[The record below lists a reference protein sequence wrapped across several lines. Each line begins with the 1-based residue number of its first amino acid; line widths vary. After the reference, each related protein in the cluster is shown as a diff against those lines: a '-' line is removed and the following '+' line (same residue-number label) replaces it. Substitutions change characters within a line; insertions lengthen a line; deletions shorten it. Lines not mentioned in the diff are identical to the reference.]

1 MANGENNPTAEQ
13 PQENSSWTNLQSLNA
28 GVNRLYNAP
37 LSYTPLMML
46 DDDER
51 PSLDFY
57 DAEIEKI
64 VSNEQYNKVRDE
76 GSRRAMEMLI
86 RQSGAD
92 SKAFFEQYEN
102 PTALEAIKY
111 SNFDGYN
118 DKEARYKKDISSA
131 DGYREIM
138 KGVDEEY
145 MSRYISSYLSPEVA
159 TGINE
164 LIPDYIKDNK
174 ERQADFEEAFRQQWG
189 VGLDF
194 NDSGRVSDVKADT
207 WIGDF
212 ANWIGRDLL
221 NDVPIL
227 IADGVAKLSNTVYD
241 LFSEGGLEEADK
253 EFRAKVDSGEVP
265 TLESYQA
272 KKQTGEI
279 GFLEDFF
286 SNPYGNA
293 AFYST
298 EAREMYLQSSL
309 APRRDIDFQKFM
321 DRDDSEFGD
330 VWSLGVGELIKSAP
344 LLLDIY
350 SGMGA
355 SKAIL
360 KKAGQRAIAK
370 KVGQR
375 TIKVGNKGKT
385 ATQYFDPANPMRT
398 LKKDYAKEILEKGT
412 QVHRLLE
419 MTSGT
424 ILSSTLV
431 AGQLHADL
439 VGEEWYDNLS
449 SSERAW
455 YLANQSGAEVLSG
468 IMLGNVMQGKSL
480 LGRLGQSKVTQNI
493 VKNQRSAIMEW
504 GKQAAKN
511 VVFGMTEE
519 ALSEAGTAAWQYVNE
534 VNTRI
539 NSGDRT
545 AYYSN
550 DELWKRTKAGFIAG
564 AVMGIPG
571 GAVGGVVGPGG
582 EAYMAS
588 WAKRKIEANKK
599 MAEAI
604 DRLNKAKT
612 KSEKKSALQALEQ
625 EIQNNSAVSGSIARA
640 YHRMKKANPEAF
652 NSVVEMQGRINVLV
666 EKYKEAKTP
675 EQKDSIR
682 NQIKALIREKQ
693 TIENAAFEGDTTFD
707 DVVKEEV
714 KNTTSKRR
722 KKVADAKQAME
733 SDPDVLAD
741 RAIRQEEDTQRAS
754 LEAAEK
760 ANSPEQN
767 TDDDAQ
773 DREGETQEDS
783 DAINES
789 LEDDSLEGDGDNQF
803 SNTIEEG
810 TASAAVASKYR
821 DIVGTVNNLMKA
833 FKKFGIKVVMHK
845 TSDSYRKAT
854 GGDSRGVFRD
864 NDARTIHFNLEKMSQ
879 PTKPEEEDIFG
890 EYNTPI
896 HEFLHL
902 ALVTADLA
910 TLKEF
915 EVELMALA
923 RQVGM
928 GKKAKEIFEAV
939 ERTYKEKYKGK
950 GSSRKMLEEQVV
962 TTIERLLAI
971 LPGSRKEGF
980 LKAIIRKFLK
990 VFGIDG
996 LLGKEPTASEFE
1008 AFLNGFKES
1017 AQSGVEF
1024 QREAVSKEARG
1035 LNADSNQD
1043 SLSEDLGMNR
1053 GGFKSTAYPDLIRK
1067 KVRYSKTLFNK
1078 IGGTFQ
1084 VDEEV
1089 FVNDYWHFRNW
1100 WVRETGN
1107 GKRADMLSG
1116 FNYDGENGQRKKV
1129 NAPKPKIDKNTGKP
1143 VDMAPR
1149 VKTSSEMKIA
1159 ANQRSLSRGDRAR
1172 NRDKV
1177 VDSLV
1182 LRMKEIV
1189 GVSTPSNREAK
1200 SEFFIDEA
1208 GIDTQAKSEL
1218 PVVFSDTIFVEGLK
1232 NFEFDSEY
1240 DAAVRS
1246 TMDDFAF
1253 LVPKNQ
1259 AGEFAYSIRN
1269 NGDGTVTIEAHS
1281 SVKPKVDLDSTQEGT
1296 SLDGSVDLSSDDLV
1310 GKNPEPLFS
1319 VLQRVIGRPLEKLK
1333 LSDYNGTKLVL
1344 VFYDPTT
1351 GDRSGV
1357 GADFEKGLLFSQYD
1371 EKSAYETVQS
1381 IENASIK
1388 DLEERLK
1395 KASTFGKSS
1404 VEYQKAIEAI
1414 EEVDEDGNVF
1424 YRGKILLATG
1434 FMRSSSAYGNTD
1446 AINEI
1451 IELYKNYYESLSE
1464 KIGKEAAEKI
1474 LVDSFREFVAKLDE
1488 SQKNFFFDIAK
1499 ESGLMSDSKN
1509 FNLVRVSQ
1517 NNPRS
1522 LPVPVTSEGVFK
1534 LLEST
1539 RDSKSAAFRRRSELF
1554 KLLLT
1559 NTKRGLSNLLAS
1571 RNSDVDAPRG
1581 ENLFSLMEEKGIMPE
1596 QSAAQA
1602 LSQTVPYY
1610 KIFNYKLKRQKDT
1623 RGREIF
1629 TLENVEVIQQETK
1642 ETELGL
1648 SFGFGI
1654 KPTESSDLMGEFA
1667 SEERL
1672 EFADLLSDYIVLGGE
1687 ARRKVTKETGEKTIK
1702 GVSKAID
1709 LEIEKA
1715 EKAINQW
1722 DATENTPEA
1731 QKIINEVKELNAL
1744 ILNKEPS
1751 PDLKKQLEK
1760 KIKRLTNPKSKTEAV
1775 RKAAERVSLS
1785 EKLSEAKK
1793 KKTSFQQSVKG
1804 EQNSATVGSVAIDTD
1819 NSTRDGEAHSVDL
1832 VPDPSTNLPFEPNN
1846 LSSFEAFVARVD
1858 QLFANKYANV
1868 MRLQKVIEKA
1878 KGKVVDLS
1886 KDFIN
1891 AEALLYGKTA
1901 NDLEKL
1907 DGKVKDISLEMK
1919 DKGLS
1924 SEDVSEYLIARHA
1937 KERNAVIAERT
1948 EGKDEAGSGMTN
1960 ERADEIMN
1968 SLSPEKKAALESV
1981 AAKVDAI
1988 TADTRKTMV
1997 DFGLEE
2003 KSTIDA
2009 FEAMFQNYVP
2019 LGGLALDEQ
2028 NADTSLYPTGGA
2040 GMSVYGDTTKR
2051 ARGRKSEAQNVLAQA
2066 IAQNAAVHAKA
2077 RKNEALSS
2085 LYNLVKDNPNPK
2097 VWRLAKEVPF
2107 DAQSAVGVRVN
2118 GEQQFIVFANPDMAK
2133 SLKNMGVEKL
2143 DLFSK
2148 AMRRFSGFL
2157 RRSFTT
2163 ANPEFII
2170 SNFARDIQSALFNAM
2185 AEADIPGGQI
2195 PGRHIAAKVM
2205 TRVKQTLPALLKNA
2219 VGKDLSP
2226 EMAAYFEEFKEDGG
2240 QTGWGFV
2247 KDVGTIAAEIEA
2259 EINEKSKAKRAAE
2272 WMAKNSID
2280 VIENINDAF
2289 ENSVRLAA
2297 YIKARKEGISREK
2310 AAELSKNITV
2320 NFNRSGELGPM
2331 ANAWYMFFNASVQG
2345 TVRLARSLGT
2355 LKDIRKPNGELESWH
2370 KRLNGAQKMAFGL
2383 SLTTG
2388 MLTMIN
2394 MAMSEDDEDGVSF
2407 YEKIP
2412 DYEKE
2417 RNLIIMY
2424 DGKNYLKIPLPYG
2437 FNVFANIGSSMA
2449 EAANGQREP
2458 LDAGMFLLNS
2468 AFSSFSPISFG
2479 QSKDAAKYLAKGAAP
2494 TILKP
2499 FVDIAVNETYFGS
2512 SVYREQFPVGAPKP
2526 QAEMSYRSPEGI
2538 KSFFKWINEA
2548 TGGSE
2553 QVPGAVDFNPDK
2565 FWYAFEY
2572 YIGGAGQFVTRSLG
2586 TGKDLFETIKEGKKV
2601 PMKAND
2607 FPFIRKLYG
2616 EASKYYDSDK
2626 YTENANLVSQLYK
2639 ERKEAEDKNDK
2650 RYKGVMKLESTR
2662 KLTEKKIK
2670 RLRKL
2675 RKEARDIE
2683 NYVERQNR
2691 IYELYEKERSL
2702 LMQFNKQ
2709 YEQIRGE
2716 N

>member
-1 MANGENNPTAEQ
+1 MSNG
-13 PQENSSWTNLQSLNA
+13 PQFNEKQQAILDALEDRYS
-28 GVNRLYNAP
+28 RRFE
-37 LSYTPLMML
+37 TPSIVSTEEE
-46 DDDER
+46 DER
-51 PSLDFY
+51 P
-57 DAEIEKI
+57 
-64 VSNEQYNKVRDE
+64 
-76 GSRRAMEMLI
+76 
-86 RQSGAD
+86 
-92 SKAFFEQYEN
+92 
-102 PTALEAIKY
+102 P
-111 SNFDGYN
+111 
-118 DKEARYKKDISSA
+118 
-131 DGYREIM
+131 
-138 KGVDEEY
+138 
-145 MSRYISSYLSPEVA
+145 ISSYAPEIQRIFSGDGFKQAYSEAEMEAMRKMLEGKGMDPDSFFKSDPEA
-159 TGINE
+159 TALKVMQATNYENYATRLERYNE
-164 LIPDYIKDNK
+164 EGRFTTEEAKLKALEDLNDRYSSKFDGVKVYPTLGEKIAHLVPKAVMEDDYK
-174 ERQADFEEAFRQQWG
+174 RADFEQAILNEYGLKFDLDSSEM
-189 VGLDF
+189 VG
-194 NDSGRVSDVKADT
+194 DV
-207 WIGDF
+207 
-212 ANWIGRDLL
+212 
-221 NDVPIL
+221 
-227 IADGVAKLSNTVYD
+227 Y
-241 LFSEGGLEEADK
+241 SEGSPLNELRKLRYRLSDAAVGVTKSTVDLMGGLATLLGGAIYGEDMYTAEEFNERYQRKK
-253 EFRAKVDSGEVP
+253 EAGE
-265 TLESYQA
+265 T
-272 KKQTGEI
+272 QTASEAGENFMSSFDLDDGLFWDAI
-279 GFLEDFF
+279 
-286 SNPYGNA
+286 
-293 AFYST
+293 YST
-298 EAREMYLQSSL
+298 EAREDWYRSHKRANTVDWQQIADGADS
-309 APRRDIDFQKFM
+309 DFSQ
-321 DRDDSEFGD
+321 
-330 VWSLGVGELIKSAP
+330 VWRATVDQFIGSVP
-344 LLLDIY
+344 LLVDIAGGRVIAKGALKGVTK
-350 SGMGA
+350 SVTKRAA
-355 SKAIL
+355 SKYAVRASGRYANPATGRFMS
-360 KKAGQRAIAK
+360 KKAVDQINKKAAK
-370 KVGQR
+370 INSYINGTGGVVVADALLSASIHADNVGQ
-375 TIKVGNKGKT
+375 
-385 ATQYFDPANPMRT
+385 
-398 LKKDYAKEILEKGT
+398 
-412 QVHRLLE
+412 
-419 MTSGT
+419 
-424 ILSSTLV
+424 
-431 AGQLHADL
+431 
-439 VGEEWYDNLS
+439 EWYDALTPQQRFGYLASQS
-449 SSERAW
+449 SAEIISAMVLERAVVRGFGRAKKA
-455 YLANQSGAEVLSG
+455 LGHGGFKAKKKFIKELGKTVAESVFVGAIGEG
-468 IMLGNVMQGKSL
+468 
-480 LGRLGQSKVTQNI
+480 
-493 VKNQRSAIMEW
+493 A
-504 GKQAAKN
+504 
-511 VVFGMTEE
+511 
-519 ALSEAGTAAWQYVNE
+519 SEAGTAAWQYWNE
-534 VNTRI
+534 VQAKKAADPNAI
-539 NSGDRT
+539 GWEQEVFNDRVID
-545 AYYSN
+545 AAKIGAA
-550 DELWKRTKAGFIAG
+550 LGGFAGLFG
-564 AVMGIPG
+564 GLTG
-571 GAVGGVVGPGG
+571 GAAS
-582 EAYMAS
+582 AYIS
-588 WAKRKIEANKK
+588 TRHPLSVEANKEIK
-599 MAEAI
+599 KAAQDLVSAPNSEARKIAAERFEKIVQKHAG
-604 DRLNKAKT
+604 AKSSLT
-612 KSEKKSALQALEQ
+612 
-625 EIQNNSAVSGSIARA
+625 RA
-640 YHRMKKANPEAF
+640 YYRLSQQNPEAF
-652 NSVVEMQGRINVLV
+652 TKLTGIQREINLTVQRFKKSDGAEQQETQRGELERLV
-666 EKYKEAKTP
+666 
-675 EQKDSIR
+675 
-682 NQIKALIREKQ
+682 REKQ
-693 TIENAAFEGDTTFD
+693 EIENDIAKEAGANSFD
-707 DVVKEEV
+707 DIVSEEV
-714 KNTTSKRR
+714 EKLGAERKEKLDSFNERKRNSPEAEAER
-722 KKVADAKQAME
+722 LSQ
-733 SDPDVLAD
+733 
-741 RAIRQEEDTQRAS
+741 QELDEQRTS
-754 LEAAEK
+754 LEAAEEM
-760 ANSPEQN
+760 NSPEQN
-767 TDDDAQ
+767 ADDDVQ
-773 DREGETQEDS
+773 DQKGETQEDS
-783 DAINES
+783 GAQRNPDAPIEGVEGDANNPMS
-789 LEDDSLEGDGDNQF
+789 PTALEGQPL
-803 SNTIEEG
+803 
-810 TASAAVASKYR
+810 AAKYR
-821 DIVGTVNNLMKA
+821 DIVGRVNNLLKA
-833 FKKFGIKVVMHK
+833 FKPLGINAVVH
-845 TSDSYRKAT
+845 TTEQSFFNAT
-854 GGDSRGVFRD
+854 GATSLGMFRQGK
-864 NDARTIHFNLEKMSQ
+864 TVHINLEKA
-879 PTKPEEEDIFG
+879 KAG
-890 EYNTPI
+890 ANTVR
-896 HEFLHL
+896 HEFLHAAFMTFTPQQKQQFL
-902 ALVTADLA
+902 EELRSIRGIDARRIEKA
-910 TLKEF
+910 
-915 EVELMALA
+915 VEKAYSNYDAESLIEEKIVNILENVLDSTSLEA
-923 RQVGM
+923 RQ
-928 GKKAKEIFEAV
+928 
-939 ERTYKEKYKGK
+939 
-950 GSSRKMLEEQVV
+950 S
-962 TTIERLLAI
+962 TIQRIANFFRRLLGI
-971 LPGSRKEGF
+971 KEQITESDLQGF
-980 LKAIIRKFLK
+980 VRQFRAAER
-990 VFGIDG
+990 
-996 LLGKEPTASEFE
+996 
-1008 AFLNGFKES
+1008 
-1017 AQSGVEF
+1017 SGVEF
-1024 QREAVSKEARG
+1024 GRDKVSQGVDMEAR
-1035 LNADSNQD
+1035 
-1043 SLSEDLGMNR
+1043 DLGMNR

-1240 DAAVRS
+1240 DAVVRS

-1281 SVKPKVDLDSTQEGT
+1281 DVKPAVVIDDVGDGESLGEAVSKPKEGLEARDLNIDGRSLLGRDVNRADILSESEGIKGLRTRILGFDRTKKKSGVRDLFRNPDIITAHKSLKEAINLVSQLKEMARLTVNEQNLKEGEIGFISVAQTLLGDRSTLGNPLVFKEILTGSRNAISEDGGDIKELYVSAPDLMRALNARGSNKNLTQAQQKLRNKLKSFLVVSGNQELIELQNALNDGAAIDSISEFQREAIIEA
-1296 SLDGSVDLSSDDLV
+1296 LINNSDDFTFKDRTEIAETLIF
-1310 GKNPEPLFS
+1310 NES
-1319 VLQRVIGRPLEKLK
+1319 RREIDKLK
-1333 LSDYNGTKLVL
+1333 LEDIYEKHNDETWREAGIDLAEIVSFTRIPFKHAGFTTKMDGTKIVKIEGFHADQDPNKSRPFRGIVVPEVL
-1344 VFYDPTT
+1344 TDSDGNAVPKAEIKIPKSDQLYSLADVFPGLEIKFDKK
-1351 GDRSGV
+1351 
-1357 GADFEKGLLFSQYD
+1357 KGKEQVS
-1371 EKSAYETVQS
+1371 K
-1381 IENASIK
+1381 
-1388 DLEERLK
+1388 R
-1395 KASTFGKSS
+1395 
-1404 VEYQKAIEAI
+1404 I
-1414 EEVDEDGNVF
+1414 EELTEEEQQ
-1424 YRGKILLATG
+1424 K
-1434 FMRSSSAYGNTD
+1434 
-1446 AINEI
+1446 
-1451 IELYKNYYESLSE
+1451 SLSAR
-1464 KIGKEAAEKI
+1464 AAISAITAKAF
-1474 LVDSFREFVAKLDE
+1474 DS
-1488 SQKNFFFDIAK
+1488 
-1499 ESGLMSDSKN
+1499 
-1509 FNLVRVSQ
+1509 
-1517 NNPRS
+1517 
-1522 LPVPVTSEGVFK
+1522 
-1534 LLEST
+1534 
-1539 RDSKSAAFRRRSELF
+1539 
-1554 KLLLT
+1554 
-1559 NTKRGLSNLLAS
+1559 
-1571 RNSDVDAPRG
+1571 
-1581 ENLFSLMEEKGIMPE
+1581 
-1596 QSAAQA
+1596 
-1602 LSQTVPYY
+1602 
-1610 KIFNYKLKRQKDT
+1610 
-1623 RGREIF
+1623 
-1629 TLENVEVIQQETK
+1629 
-1642 ETELGL
+1642 
-1648 SFGFGI
+1648 
-1654 KPTESSDLMGEFA
+1654 
-1667 SEERL
+1667 
-1672 EFADLLSDYIVLGGE
+1672 
-1687 ARRKVTKETGEKTIK
+1687 
-1702 GVSKAID
+1702 
-1709 LEIEKA
+1709 
-1715 EKAINQW
+1715 
-1722 DATENTPEA
+1722 
-1731 QKIINEVKELNAL
+1731 
-1744 ILNKEPS
+1744 
-1751 PDLKKQLEK
+1751 
-1760 KIKRLTNPKSKTEAV
+1760 
-1775 RKAAERVSLS
+1775 
-1785 EKLSEAKK
+1785 
-1793 KKTSFQQSVKG
+1793 
-1804 EQNSATVGSVAIDTD
+1804 D
-1819 NSTRDGEAHSVDL
+1819 NSTRDPESRDL
-1832 VPDPSTNLPFEPNN
+1832 GLDLDNQTELPFEPNN
-1846 LSSFEAFVARVD
+1846 LNSFQAFMARMD

-1868 MRLQKVIEKA
+1868 MRLQKTIEKA
-1878 KGKVVDLS
+1878 KGKVVELS

-1901 NDLEKL
+1901 NDLDKL

-1937 KERNAVIAERT
+1937 KERNAVISERT

-1960 ERADEIMN
+1960 ERADEIMS

-2297 YIKARKEGISREK
+2297 YIEARKAGVSREK